1 MILWKFEGWKIN
13 WTAIA
18 MIILRFWLITAI
30 SIDDENNIEIDSKP
44 DYKILRSPQMKKD
57 TIFYNGKNYE
67 NVDTDHVYLLF
78 NDEFTKWSDGE
89 KVVEVVAQLLKLS
102 PDVFSHVRVGR
113 AEVTFKVSGDR
124 YNEAKDI
131 AEKIGNVSSFFF
143 PFSSIFL
150 IKMTK
155 INKEMKKIDTVNKE
169 ICQF

>member
-1 MILWKFEGWKIN
+1 
-13 WTAIA
+13 
-18 MIILRFWLITAI
+18 
-30 SIDDENNIEIDSKP
+30 
-44 DYKILRSPQMKKD
+44 MKKD

-102 PDVFSHVRVGR
+102 PNVFSHVRVGR

-143 PFSSIFL
+143 SFF
-150 IKMTK
+150 
-155 INKEMKKIDTVNKE
+155 INFFN
-169 ICQF
+169 